1 MNCCHP
7 QFWAHLYMA
16 QLICISNVCN
26 VCRGDAVN
34 CNKKLYTNRN
44 LQLGSLSIS
53 WSSEVHTFG
62 TQAAQKLLVQ
72 HNHEGQLECVDQQ
85 RKSPQTLMDDH
96 TQEVA
101 SHVA

>member
-1 MNCCHP
+1 MH
-7 QFWAHLYMA
+7 
-16 QLICISNVCN
+16 
-26 VCRGDAVN
+26 G
-34 CNKKLYTNRN
+34 KKNIYTNHN

-72 HNHEGQLECVDQQ
+72 HNHEGQPECVDQQ

-101 SHVA
+101 SYVDQQRTSPQKLIDDHTQEVASHVAQTI